1 MNLSY
6 VIASTL
12 HVYIA
17 PGGVLKIA
25 GLTITN
31 AILYGWICTIAI
43 IVFLILVARRVTV
56 KPKGGIIQ
64 LVEAGVDFIIN
75 TVEGAF
81 EDKSAGRKYVP
92 FFVTIFF
99 FILLNNE
106 LELLPI
112 VGSSITANHNPLFR
126 PMTADLNATFAMAA
140 ITMVYVYVS
149 SVKASGGIKK
159 YLRHFFVG
167 SPKNPLFFIIGL
179 LEMITD
185 STRVISLSLRLFLN
199 VTIGEILIA
208 VFAYLGNFI
217 APVTALPFTLIE
229 VFIDAL
235 QAYIFTILGTMYLAI
250 AVNMAKD
257 HGQEHLTEGEDLET
271 MSQSIGDKRKPVK
284 QFKVVNKVRRA
295 TS

>member
-1 MNLSY
+1 MNLGY
-6 VIASTL
+6 YASAL
-12 HVYIA
+12 QVFIA
-17 PGGVLKIA
+17 PGGVFKIG

-31 AILYGWICTIAI
+31 AIFYGWICTIAI
-43 IVFLILVARRVTV
+43 VVFLILVARRVTV
-56 KPKGGIIQ
+56 RPKGGVIQ
-64 LVEAGVDFIIN
+64 LVEAGVEFIMN

-81 EDKSAGRKYVP
+81 EDKEAAQKYVP
-92 FFVTIFF
+92 FFVTLFF

-112 VGSSITANHNPLFR
+112 VGTSITSGSQPLLR
-126 PMTADLNATFAMAA
+126 PMTADLNATFAMAL
-140 ITMVYVYVS
+140 ITMIMVYVS
-149 SVKASGGIKK
+149 SVKESGGIKK
-159 YLRHFFVG
+159 YFRHFFVG
-167 SPKNPLFFIIGL
+167 SPKNPLYFLIGV

-208 VFAYLGNFI
+208 VFAYLGHII
-217 APVTALPFTLIE
+217 APVSALPFTLIE

-257 HGQEHLTEGEDLET
+257 HNQEHLTEGELPET
-271 MSQSIGDKRKPVK
+271 MSPSARGKKTIK
-284 QFKVVNKVRRA
+284 QVNKVRS
-295 TS
+295 TV